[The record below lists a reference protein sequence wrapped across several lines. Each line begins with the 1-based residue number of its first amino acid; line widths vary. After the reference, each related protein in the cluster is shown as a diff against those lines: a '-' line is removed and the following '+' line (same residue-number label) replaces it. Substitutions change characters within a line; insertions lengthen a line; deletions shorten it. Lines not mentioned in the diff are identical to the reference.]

1 MDSRNFLKFALSCD
15 DSDLFLAGCLPP
27 LVQSLEELSGRFS
40 RDLGGDGTGYP
51 LMRRSSPSRSGL
63 GADWLIPFTDRDT
76 GPALISLA
84 GGGRD
89 QLTTHFDLVLV
100 SGGRSGETVI
110 SGEGG
115 LLETSSVP
123 AKSSSV
129 EDFGSG
135 GGMKSMFGSSQLRLI
150 SVNCLASSG
159 GSDGDSEGIVITD
172 AKQIDW

>member
-1 MDSRNFLKFALSCD
+1 
-15 DSDLFLAGCLPP
+15 
-27 LVQSLEELSGRFS
+27 
-40 RDLGGDGTGYP
+40 
-51 LMRRSSPSRSGL
+51 MRRSSPSGGGL
-63 GADWLIPFTDRDT
+63 DADWLIPLADRDT
-76 GPALISLA
+76 GSALISLA

-115 LLETSSVP
+115 LLDTSSVP
-123 AKSSSV
+123 AKGSSV

-135 GGMKSMFGSSQLRLI
+135 GGMESIFGSSQLRLI

-159 GSDGDSEGIVITD
+159 GSDGYSEGILITD
-172 AKQIDW
+172 AKRSDLVMI